1 MCIGFISTRLN
12 GTDGVSLEVEKW
24 STVLRRMGHDLFHA
38 AGELGGYASGGT
50 PIPKLHFE
58 NQSIIRISERAFGE
72 NAEED
77 GDMLCDEIR
86 IKVDHNYDP
95 AREFFSFEVLEKKP
109 KKLLGNL

>member
-12 GTDGVSLEVEKW
+12 GKDGVSLEVEKW
-24 STVLRRMGHDLFHA
+24 STVLRRMGHDLFYA
-38 AGELGGYASGGT
+38 AGELGGYASDGT
-50 PIPKLHFE
+50 LIPKLHFE
-58 NQSIIRISERAFGE
+58 HQSIIRISERAFGE

-86 IKVDHNYDP
+86 TMVNHNYDL
-95 AREFFSFEVLEKKP
+95 AREFFSFEVLEKKL